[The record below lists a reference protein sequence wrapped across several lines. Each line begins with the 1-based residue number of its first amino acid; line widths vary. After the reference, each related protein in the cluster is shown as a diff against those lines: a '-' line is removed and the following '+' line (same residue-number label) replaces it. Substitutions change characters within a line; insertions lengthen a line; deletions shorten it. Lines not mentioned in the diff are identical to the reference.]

1 MIFSSVSAG
10 KVIYITNE
18 RSSIG
23 FPPAIVIACVRVFV
37 RAEWHQQQRKRQ
49 DSNTDGGTRISK
61 LFFFLA
67 EIRKILDMGDVRK
80 LFLPNNS
87 LRNKNKSANNTE
99 DL

>member
-49 DSNTDGGTRISK
+49 DT
-61 LFFFLA
+61 